1 MLATAPAR
9 GLGTSGAA
17 ARGALPALEWRR
29 CCAGSPSALGAGG
42 RHSAQWGAGGH
53 FPRNENAMAEN
64 QGHGQKTNGWVMIS
78 DKQNTTAKKI
88 ALHERGD
95 GVDPL
100 LWRKTGAKRNKIHE
114 GKMPENCVLE

>member
-42 RHSAQWGAGGH
+42 RHSAQWGAGDT
-53 FPRNENAMAEN
+53 FPAMRMR
-64 QGHGQKTNGWVMIS
+64 W
-78 DKQNTTAKKI
+78 
-88 ALHERGD
+88 L
-95 GVDPL
+95 
-100 LWRKTGAKRNKIHE
+100 RNKAMDKKKTV
-114 GKMPENCVLE
+114 GL